1 MKPSHMH
8 RFTLLLASN
17 EDPHT
22 HMAKAKA
29 SLDAYFNDTLIWSR
43 IHESS
48 PYGVMALDALPYLNA
63 VCQGRTSQDLEAF
76 IGWLKALETS
86 MGRRRG
92 VAAKGRV
99 TLDLDVVTW
108 DDVVLRPVDAERS
121 YYLTCMADLPSTV

>member
-1 MKPSHMH
+1 MKPSIMH

-48 PYGVMALDALPYLNA
+48 PYGVMSPDALPYLNA

-76 IGWLKALETS
+76 IGWLKALETQHGAQAGCS
-86 MGRRRG
+86 RQGSRH
-92 VAAKGRV
+92 
-99 TLDLDVVTW
+99 TW
-108 DDVVLRPVDAERS
+108 I
-121 YYLTCMADLPSTV
+121 LTW